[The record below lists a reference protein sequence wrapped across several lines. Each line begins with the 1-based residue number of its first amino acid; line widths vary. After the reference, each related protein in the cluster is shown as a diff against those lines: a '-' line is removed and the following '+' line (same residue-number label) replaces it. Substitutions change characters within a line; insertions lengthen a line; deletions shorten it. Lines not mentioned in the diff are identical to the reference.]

1 MALEVKTKIVNGKMN
16 AECKKMIGEKIKELE
31 GQNIRFIIKRASP
44 SSLRQYGYL
53 FAVIYPSIKHQ
64 IEFLEGFKN
73 KYSIKDIDMMM
84 KLKFHSKEV
93 IDHETGEIQKIPLQ
107 KRWKNKR
114 ELAEYM
120 DSCIKWAREIL
131 NIQIS
136 EPTHE
141 YDAIPYEI
149 VST

>member
-1 MALEVKTKIVNGKMN
+1 MGLEVKSKIVNGKMN
-16 AECKKMIGEKIKELE
+16 PECRQLIADKIKELE
-31 GQNIRFIIKRASP
+31 GQNVRFILKRASP

-64 IEFLEGFKN
+64 IEYLEGFKN
-73 KYSIKDIDMMM
+73 TYSIKDIDMMM

-93 IDHETGEIQKIPLQ
+93 IDHETGEVQKIPLQ

-120 DSCIKWAREIL
+120 DSCIKWAYEYL
-131 NIQIS
+131 KIQIS
-136 EPTHE
+136 EPSHE

-149 VST
+149 VNT